1 MPEPDTVRRFQ
12 KSWDIRRKLINGIMD
27 RGDTLVESLKLI
39 PESQDAMTFER
50 WKRIV
55 SKELEEATKL
65 YGNGEPLLS
74 DNELTTIAMITNPC
88 RGW

>member
-1 MPEPDTVRRFQ
+1 MTVQDRIN
-12 KSWDIRRKLINGIMD
+12 KSWNVRKGLIDGILQ

-39 PESQDAMTFER
+39 PQMREALTHEE
-50 WKRIV
+50 WKKIV
-55 SKELEEATKL
+55 ADELEEARQL

-74 DNELTTIAMITNPC
+74 ESEMETLAIITNAK

>member
-1 MPEPDTVRRFQ
+1 ME
-12 KSWDIRRKLINGIMD
+12 

-39 PESQDAMTFER
+39 PESRDAMTFDR

-55 SKELEEATKL
+55 SKELEEATNL
-65 YGNGEPLLS
+65 YGNGEPLFS